1 MDPKMYKI
9 KICSFK
15 LVQKEIVSKNFYK
28 QSQITEIFL
37 IEENKTVFSDGMPW
51 NNGKDWWYFVG
62 YDDAIFK

>member
-1 MDPKMYKI
+1 MMDPKMHKI

-15 LVQKEIVSKNFYK
+15 LVQKEIVSNDFYK

-51 NNGKDWWYFVG
+51 NKTR
-62 YDDAIFK
+62 

>member
-1 MDPKMYKI
+1 MMDPKMYKI

-15 LVQKEIVSKNFYK
+15 LVQKEIVSNDFYK

-51 NNGKDWWYFVG
+51 NKTRSF
-62 YDDAIFK
+62 FP